1 MNTIKMYVMHDIEE
15 YRKQIKMSYAQL
27 ADIVLK
33 DATVI
38 KRQLTEVKGG
48 VQLNTAYELADAV
61 GGVVKFIPQD
71 QLGEITSAER
81 ESLNAQI
88 STLMAT
94 NAAQE
99 AEIERLNATISLLQ
113 KRVIDKDERLERKD
127 DLIRQLLI
135 EKNIIKE

>member
-1 MNTIKMYVMHDIEE
+1 MNTINMYVMHDIEE
-15 YRKQIKMSYAQL
+15 HRKKINMSYAKL
-27 ADIVLK
+27 ADTLMK
-33 DATVI
+33 DAAVI

-48 VQLNTAYELADAV
+48 VQLNTAYELAYAV
-61 GGVVKFIPQD
+61 GGVVKFVPQD

-127 DLIRQLLI
+127 DLLRKLLKEKGII
-135 EKNIIKE
+135 E

>member
-1 MNTIKMYVMHDIEE
+1 MHDIEE

-48 VQLNTAYELADAV
+48 VQLNTAYELANAV
-61 GGVVKFIPQD
+61 GGVVKFVPQD
-71 QLGEITSAER
+71 QLGEIASTER
-81 ESLNAQI
+81 EELNAQV
-88 STLMAT
+88 TKLADT
-94 NAAQE
+94 NAALEKQ
-99 AEIERLNATISLLQ
+99 IEKLNATISMLQ
-113 KRVIDKDERLERKD
+113 ERVIAKDERLERKD

-135 EKNIIKE
+135 EKNIINIIKE